1 MKVTLRKIR
10 KVDWDFILELR
21 NKEEFRS
28 FFYTQHTITKKE
40 HYKYLQKQ
48 KSNPAFFNW
57 IICYGLQDVGYLRVL
72 DNDVG
77 IIIDTKYHNKGIGS
91 KALKLLEKEA
101 KRLGIKKLVGKVM
114 IYNKSSKNIFIKNNY
129 KLLMYW
135 YEKDIC

>member
-1 MKVTLRKIR
+1 MRKE
-10 KVDWDFILELR
+10 DWDFILDLR

-40 HYKYLQKQ
+40 HYGYLQKQ
-48 KSNPAFFNW
+48 KSNPNFFNW
-57 IICYGLQDVGYLRVL
+57 MICYGLQDVGYLRVL

-77 IIIDTKYHNKGIGS
+77 IIIDPKYHNKGIGS

-135 YEKDIC
+135 FEKDIH